1 MGTIALKQLCALA
14 YHYVSMNTID
24 TLASQQRFTF
34 VSWVVIAVVMATTSA
49 LIASFFGLF
58 SFFKIQEKNADLLL
72 TVAAEQKAW
81 RMDEEMELSAKDK
94 VIACV
99 KRVLSAAWA
108 DVKRK
113 MCCGGGG
120 GGAQNDE
127 IEDGGGDDTVVQVEG
142 GSAAAKA
149 AAVKFTTESVAKH
162 ERELRE
168 IVEQIKVR
176 TKENEAAEERMEAMI
191 AKHNEVIALR
201 LIEGVEI
208 DGDDILVMARKPLN
222 VFEAA
227 EAKLCPCC
235 CRNKRTSSIHIPTD
249 VLTRGSATQP
259 LELSDANVLL
269 RTPNVTFNPAC
280 GAGIAMQALARAA
293 HASESEV
300 TGDGSGGGAAAARS
314 DRGVRSA
321 ATKVNA
327 PPRDASVA
335 VEDGGG
341 DGAAVARSGGGRSDA
356 LGLTRFVSLVR
367 ESGGGGGAAAARG
380 GGEQRDT
387 MHVNQMARGSPGGGA
402 AAAASGG
409 GEECVETLD
418 DDSQSSCGTAATRS
432 VEDLGVIAL

>member
-1 MGTIALKQLCALA
+1 
-14 YHYVSMNTID
+14 
-24 TLASQQRFTF
+24 
-34 VSWVVIAVVMATTSA
+34 
-49 LIASFFGLF
+49 
-58 SFFKIQEKNADLLL
+58 
-72 TVAAEQKAW
+72 
-81 RMDEEMELSAKDK
+81 
-94 VIACV
+94 
-99 KRVLSAAWA
+99 
-108 DVKRK
+108 
-113 MCCGGGG
+113 
-120 GGAQNDE
+120 
-127 IEDGGGDDTVVQVEG
+127 
-142 GSAAAKA
+142 
-149 AAVKFTTESVAKH
+149 
-162 ERELRE
+162 
-168 IVEQIKVR
+168 
-176 TKENEAAEERMEAMI
+176 MI

-249 VLTRGSATQP
+249 VLTRGSATPRP

-269 RTPNVTFNPAC
+269 RTPNVTLNPAC

-367 ESGGGGGAAAARG
+367 ESGGGGAAAAARG

-387 MHVNQMARGSPGGGA
+387 MHVNQMARGSGGA
-402 AAAASGG
+402 AAVARDG

-418 DDSQSSCGTAATRS
+418 DDSRSIRSGDTAATQS

>member
-1 MGTIALKQLCALA
+1 MGTTALKQLCALA

-24 TLASQQRFTF
+24 TLASQQRFTV

-81 RMDEEMELSAKDK
+81 RMDEEMELSMKEK

-108 DVKRK
+108 GVKRK
-113 MCCGGGG
+113 ICCGGG

-127 IEDGGGDDTVVQVEG
+127 VGDGGDDDTVIQVEG

-168 IVEQIKVR
+168 IDEQIKIR
-176 TKENEAAEERMEAMI
+176 TKENKAAEERRKTLI

-208 DGDDILVMARKPLN
+208 DGDGMLVMARKPLN

-269 RTPNVTFNPAC
+269 RTPNMTFNPAC

-341 DGAAVARSGGGRSDA
+341 DGAAVARSGGGRSDT

-367 ESGGGGGAAAARG
+367 ESGGGGGGAAACG

-387 MHVNQMARGSPGGGA
+387 MHVNQMARGSGGA
-402 AAAASGG
+402 AAVARDG

-418 DDSQSSCGTAATRS
+418 DDSHSIRSGDTAATPS
-432 VEDLGVIAL
+432 LEDLGVIAL